1 MHRRQRQAVLL
12 ATPDS
17 APQIRADPTP
27 SAVADSPA
35 ALADALR
42 GRYLL
47 ERELGR
53 GGMATVHLARDLKHD
68 RPVALKVLHPALA
81 HALGSER
88 FQREIRFAARLQHPH
103 ILSVHDSGESAGL
116 LWFTMPYVEGESLRD
131 RLRRGGPLPVAEA
144 VRLVREVAEALGYA
158 HRRGIVHRDVK
169 PENVL
174 LAHGHA
180 LVADFGIARST
191 ERPDGDADAPLT
203 ETGMTIGTVSYMSPE
218 QANGRRDTDGRSDI
232 YSLGCM
238 LHELLAGRPPFT
250 GPNAMAVITQHFMTP
265 PPPLRR
271 LRADVPGH
279 VEAAVLRALAKERE
293 ARFATAEE
301 FAAAL
306 EPPAG
311 AEATAVAAAP
321 TVVVSTAPEAD
332 GGPAPV
338 AAPAIAVLDFVNV
351 SHDQGLS
358 WLAGGMAETLQL
370 DLQKVPG
377 LVVTGRD
384 RVARDA
390 RARGGEVKTA
400 EDAALVGRAVGARW
414 VVLGSFQ
421 SAGANLRVT
430 AQCVAAESGELLV
443 ASRFDGTLDEIFAL
457 QDRVVAAIV
466 QRLATEVSGV
476 QVPRTERP
484 ERRVVAAY
492 EAYAKG
498 RQAFRTFGP
507 AAFDEAER
515 WFRLALDTDPTYALA
530 YSGLGSLFAFRYITG
545 TRPEDLDAAVD
556 HLERAIELDPDL
568 GEARMWLCYAYSRRH
583 RYAEA
588 EAAGLRAAELAPDNF
603 HAHYMLAIAHH
614 IGALHERR
622 PQDLGRAVEP
632 YLRAIAA
639 EPTGQPA
646 YLGLGWLYALDG
658 QYEPARALVDCALAI
673 ERSGVTREVKF
684 VGARTLRAALHL
696 RDREPEAARRLLAEA
711 VEMYPRIDHVY
722 AVSFTAMSH
731 CLLGEL
737 ALRAAA
743 YDEAITAFQRAGELT
758 DASPHRI
765 GMGYLA
771 VRTGFGLARAFRW
784 LFMKR
789 EEAHA
794 ASAAAE
800 LLQRRAGYAFDWMWG
815 VSDAEARYDAAAYAA
830 ASGHLDRA
838 IEQLEQGVTAGWRDT
853 AMLEH
858 DSEFQRFRSEPA
870 LGELRARVEAIP
882 KVPVSPAIA
891 GLASRLGDQGAPRRS
906 G

>member
-1 MHRRQRQAVLL
+1 
-12 ATPDS
+12 
-17 APQIRADPTP
+17 
-27 SAVADSPA
+27 
-35 ALADALR
+35 
-42 GRYLL
+42 
-47 ERELGR
+47 
-53 GGMATVHLARDLKHD
+53 
-68 RPVALKVLHPALA
+68 
-81 HALGSER
+81 
-88 FQREIRFAARLQHPH
+88 
-103 ILSVHDSGESAGL
+103 
-116 LWFTMPYVEGESLRD
+116 
-131 RLRRGGPLPVAEA
+131 
-144 VRLVREVAEALGYA
+144 
-158 HRRGIVHRDVK
+158 
-169 PENVL
+169 
-174 LAHGHA
+174 
-180 LVADFGIARST
+180 
-191 ERPDGDADAPLT
+191 
-203 ETGMTIGTVSYMSPE
+203 
-218 QANGRRDTDGRSDI
+218 
-232 YSLGCM
+232 
-238 LHELLAGRPPFT
+238 
-250 GPNAMAVITQHFMTP
+250 
-265 PPPLRR
+265 PLRT
-271 LRADVPGH
+271 LRADVPAR

-306 EPPAG
+306 EPAAG

-400 EDAALVGRAVGARW
+400 ADAALVGRAVGARW

-421 SAGANLRVT
+421 SAGPNLRIT
-430 AQCVAAESGELLV
+430 AQCVAAESGEVLV

-466 QRLATEVSGV
+466 ERLATEVSGV
-476 QVPRTERP
+476 RVPRTERPERPERP

-492 EAYAKG
+492 EAYARG

-515 WFRLALDTDPTYALA
+515 WFRLALDTDPTYSLA

-545 TRPEDLDAAVD
+545 TRREDLDAAVT

-568 GEARMWLCYAYSRRH
+568 GEARMWLCYAYSRLH

-622 PQDLGRAVEP
+622 PRDLGRAVEP

-658 QYEPARALVDCALAI
+658 QYEPARALIDCALSI

-696 RDREPEAARRLLAEA
+696 RDREPEAARRLLTEA
-711 VEMYPRIDHVY
+711 VELYPRIDHVY
-722 AVSFTAMSH
+722 SASFTTMSH

-737 ALRAAA
+737 SLRAAA
-743 YDEAITAFQRAGELT
+743 YDEAITAFQRAGDLA

-771 VRTGFGLARAFRW
+771 VRTGYGLARAFRW

-789 EEAHA
+789 EEAQA

-800 LLQRRAGYAFDWMWG
+800 LLEKRAGYAFDWMWG
-815 VSDAEARYDAAAYAA
+815 VSDAEARYDTAAYAA

-838 IEQLEQGVTAGWRDT
+838 IEQLEQGVAAGWRDT
-853 AMLEH
+853 ALLEH
-858 DSEFQRFRSEPA
+858 DSEFQRYRSEPA
-870 LGELRARVEAIP
+870 LEELRARMEAIP
-882 KVPVSPAIA
+882 RVPVSPAIA

>member
-1 MHRRQRQAVLL
+1 MADH
-12 ATPDS
+12 S
-17 APQIRADPTP
+17 AG
-27 SAVADSPA
+27 
-35 ALADALR
+35 LADALR
-42 GRYLL
+42 DRYLL

-81 HALGSER
+81 HALGAER

-103 ILSVHDSGESAGL
+103 ILSVHDSGETAGF

-131 RLRRGGPLPVAEA
+131 GLRRSGPLPVAEA

-191 ERPDGDADAPLT
+191 QRPGGEAEASLT

-250 GPNAMAVITQHFMTP
+250 GPSAMAVITQHFMTP
-265 PPPLRR
+265 PPPLRT
-271 LRADVPGH
+271 LRADVPAR

-306 EPPAG
+306 EPGAG

-321 TVVVSTAPEAD
+321 TAVIA
-332 GGPAPV
+332 
-338 AAPAIAVLDFVNV
+338 AAPSIAVLDFANL
-351 SHDQGLS
+351 SHDDALS
-358 WLAGGMAETLQL
+358 WLAGGIAETLQL
-370 DLQKVPG
+370 DLQKVSG
-377 LVVTGRD
+377 LTVAGRD
-384 RVARDA
+384 RVARGV

-421 SAGANLRVT
+421 SAGPRLRIT
-430 AQCVAAESGELLV
+430 TQCVAADSGELL
-443 ASRFDGTLDEIFAL
+443 AANRFDGTLDDIFAL
-457 QDRVVAAIV
+457 QDQVATAVVE
-466 QRLATEVSGV
+466 RLSAEISGV
-476 QVPRTERP
+476 RVPRVERP
-484 ERRVVAAY
+484 GRAERRVVAAY

-498 RQAFRTFGP
+498 RQTFRTFGP

-515 WFRLALDTDPTYALA
+515 WFRRALEADPAYALA
-530 YSGLGSLFAFRYITG
+530 YSGLGSLFAFRYITA
-545 TRPEDLDAAVD
+545 TRREDLDAAVT

-568 GEARMWLCYAYSRRH
+568 GEARMWLCYAYSRLH

-614 IGALHERR
+614 IGALDERR
-622 PQDLGRAVEP
+622 PADLGRAVEP

-646 YLGLGWLYALDG
+646 YLGLGWLYALNG
-658 QYEPARALVDCALAI
+658 QYEPARALIDCALAI

-711 VEMYPRIDHVY
+711 VELYPRIDHVY
-722 AVSFTAMSH
+722 SASFTAMSH

-737 ALRAAA
+737 SLRTAA

-758 DASPHRI
+758 EASPHRI

-771 VRTGFGLARAFRW
+771 VRKGYGLARAFRW

-789 EEAHA
+789 EEAQ
-794 ASAAAE
+794 AAAAAGE
-800 LLQRRAGYAFDWMWG
+800 LLETRAGYAFDWMWG
-815 VSDAEARYDAAAYAA
+815 VSAAEARYDAAAYAA
-830 ASGHLDRA
+830 AAGRLDQA
-838 IEQLEQGVTAGWRDT
+838 MEQLEQGITAGWRDT
-853 AMLEH
+853 AMLDH
-858 DSEFQRFRSEPA
+858 DSEFQRYRDDPA
-870 LGELRARVEAIP
+870 LRELRARVEAIP

-891 GLASRLGDQGAPRRS
+891 GLASRLDDQGAPRRS

>member
-1 MHRRQRQAVLL
+1 
-12 ATPDS
+12 
-17 APQIRADPTP
+17 
-27 SAVADSPA
+27 VADSPA

-42 GRYLL
+42 DRYLL

-53 GGMATVHLARDLKHD
+53 GGMATVHLARDLKHG
-68 RPVALKVLHPALA
+68 RPVALKVLHPVLA

-158 HRRGIVHRDVK
+158 HRQGIVHRDVK

-191 ERPDGDADAPLT
+191 ERPGDDADAPLT

-238 LHELLAGRPPFT
+238 LHELLTGRPPFT

-265 PPPLRR
+265 PPPLRT
-271 LRADVPGH
+271 LRADVPAR

-306 EPPAG
+306 EP
-311 AEATAVAAAP
+311 AVAAAP
-321 TVVVSTAPEAD
+321 TAVVAAPTVVVC
-332 GGPAPV
+332 
-338 AAPAIAVLDFVNV
+338 APAIAVLDFVNV
-351 SHDQGLS
+351 THDQGLS

-390 RARGGEVKTA
+390 RARGGDVKTA
-400 EDAALVGRAVGARW
+400 EDAALVGRALGARW

-421 SAGANLRVT
+421 SAGPNLRVT

-466 QRLATEVSGV
+466 ERLATEVSGV
-476 QVPRTERP
+476 QVPRTERPERP

-545 TRPEDLDAAVD
+545 TRREDLDAAVD

-614 IGALHERR
+614 IGALDERR

-632 YLRAIAA
+632 YLRAMAA

-646 YLGLGWLYALDG
+646 YLGLGWLYAVDG
-658 QYEPARALVDCALAI
+658 QYQPAKVLIDCALSI

-684 VGARTLRAALHL
+684 VGARTLRAGLHL

-722 AVSFTAMSH
+722 SASFTAMSH

-737 ALRAAA
+737 SLRAAA
-743 YDEAITAFQRAGELT
+743 YDEAITAFQRAGELA

-771 VRTGFGLARAFRW
+771 VRAGHGLARAFRW

-789 EEAHA
+789 EEAQA

-800 LLQRRAGYAFDWMWG
+800 LLEQRAGYAFDWMWG

-830 ASGHLDRA
+830 AAGHLDRA
-838 IEQLEQGVTAGWRDT
+838 IEQLEQGVAAGWRDT
-853 AMLEH
+853 ALLDH
-858 DSEFQRFRSEPA
+858 DSEFQRYRGEPA